1 MALIDQLTNIRYWVL
16 AGLLF
21 GLAVGDIG
29 GLGPAVIILALIIM
43 MTISLSGLELKAKDV
58 SGNKK
63 NIVLALICC
72 YIIST
77 GALLISGRFFEGLW
91 YGWVMIAAVP
101 CAVSVV
107 SSTLLMKGDVKLALV
122 AVTVIY
128 LAALLLTPMFTNIFI
143 GSAVG
148 PLEILKYVALFIL
161 IPILL
166 SFPMKKVNI
175 PVRFRN
181 VVINVCFFVLI
192 FIGFGS
198 NREFIFDE
206 PGTTMWIAVVCMAR
220 LILIFFA
227 IEFILRRFGVPK
239 EIRIVMNLICVW
251 KNTSLGMALTML
263 LIDQPEASLPAAI
276 LLPLEMIWLIVMIW
290 YYQRVPPS
298 SADVFPG
305 SQQHCQNS

>member
-1 MALIDQLTNIRYWVL
+1 LALTDQLTNIRYWVF

-21 GLAVGDIG
+21 GLAIGNIG
-29 GLGPAVIILALIIM
+29 GLGPTIIILALITM
-43 MTISLSGLELKAKDV
+43 MTISLSGLELKAKDI
-58 SGNKK
+58 SCNKK
-63 NIVLALICC
+63 NMVIALICC
-72 YIIST
+72 YVIST
-77 GALLISGRFFEGLW
+77 GALLISGLFFKDLW

-128 LAALLLTPMFTNIFI
+128 LAALLLTPVFANIFI

-166 SFPMKKVNI
+166 SFPLKKVNI
-175 PVRFRN
+175 PARSRN
-181 VVINVCFFVLI
+181 IVINICFFILI
-192 FIGFGS
+192 VIGFGS

-206 PGTTMWIAVVCMAR
+206 PGTTIMIVAVCMAR
-220 LILIFFA
+220 LILVFFA
-227 IEFILRRFGVPK
+227 AEFVLRRLGIPK
-239 EIRIVMNLICVW
+239 EIRIVMTLICVW

-263 LIDQPEASLPAAI
+263 LIDQPEAALPAAI

-290 YYQRVPPS
+290 YYERIPPS
-298 SADVFPG
+298 FQLRSHSEHHND
-305 SQQHCQNS
+305 C